1 MALFILLMGVQGAG
15 KGTQAA
21 KLVEALGL
29 PHVTTGGLFRA
40 MKGLETPLAREIQ
53 AIMAA
58 GNLVPDHITVQV
70 VRERL
75 AQPDAANGVIF
86 DGFPRTT
93 PQAEALERLLAEI
106 GGKVNIAIN
115 LELAKDIAV
124 KRLSARWQ
132 CSINDQHIY
141 NVLENPPQVA
151 GICDIDGGKLFQR
164 PDDTPEAAEKRI
176 ALYFEQTAPLIEF
189 YRAQGVL
196 RQVNADQ
203 PIEAVTRDLLAAI
216 EAVKKV

>member
-1 MALFILLMGVQGAG
+1 MAIFILLMGVQGAG

-21 KLVEALGL
+21 KLVETLGL

-40 MKGLETPLAREIQ
+40 MKELDTPLAREIQ

-70 VRERL
+70 VRDRL
-75 AQPDAANGVIF
+75 AKADAANGVIF

-93 PQAEALERLLAEI
+93 PQAEALEGLLSEI

-124 KRLSARWQ
+124 KRLSSRWQ
-132 CSINDQHIY
+132 CSVNDQHIY
-141 NVLENPPQVA
+141 NVLENPPKVE

-189 YRAQGVL
+189 YRARGVL
-196 RQVNADQ
+196 REVNADQ
-203 PIEAVTRDLLAAI
+203 PIEAVTRDLLSVI
-216 EAVKKV
+216 EAVKKA